1 MMMVKCLLEL
11 PEKNVVGNLEL
22 VYDGFGIGGEN
33 ATGDGGRL
41 RPSVDRER
49 SFEKGL
55 SFKWSQ
61 SATRRCVGGSAM
73 RQRKGCNEPGRRSG
87 AEFLFRAELVKTCKI
102 EVTGVSEMTE
112 VFSPEVVIL

>member
-1 MMMVKCLLEL
+1 MVKCLLEL

-22 VYDGFGIGGEN
+22 VYDGFGIGGKN
-33 ATGDGGRL
+33 ATGNGGGL

-49 SFEKGL
+49 SCEKGL

-61 SATRRCVGGSAM
+61 SATRRCVGGGAM

-87 AEFLFRAELVKTCKI
+87 AHFLLRIELVKTSKI
-102 EVTGVSEMTE
+102 EIPSMSELAE
-112 VFSPEVVIL
+112 VFFPEVVIL